1 MAGVAAQEPQQD
13 AKGGGLP
20 GTVGTEEAVHLTGP
34 YFEVEAVEGG
44 NVTEPLG
51 EAVDEHGEL

>member
-20 GTVGTEEAVHLTGP
+20 GAVGAEEAVHLTGP
-34 YFEVEAVEGG
+34 YVQIETVEGG
-44 NVTEPLG
+44 NVAEPLG